1 MDKQK
6 DGTWGTC
13 SEGSDCLLKK
23 RVEQMATKGLL
34 RKLSSVSTLINFTV
48 RMAVCLFRSLIS

>member
-6 DGTWGTC
+6 DRAWGTC

-23 RVEQMATKGLL
+23 RVKQMATKDPL
-34 RKLSSVSTLINFTV
+34 RKLSFVSTLINFTV
-48 RMAVCLFRSLIS
+48 RKAVLPV